1 MEHTSLSSFSIC
13 LMIISISLTI
23 ISILF
28 PTMVPTGSSVVS
40 MRTPQMN
47 SSVIQLLIA
56 QCLKHYIY
64 QEFPHLWSYYIYD
77 FLSTFYYIFRYQ
89 VKFGHH
95 FSNVFSVLMI
105 LYHTWFTLVILFNN
119 NVWTSKQLSQKV
131 PLNLLINKYLVDLIK
146 ARIKVLQK
154 LVV

>member
-1 MEHTSLSSFSIC
+1 MVSLGNFFLFLSLDRRRSDTFVFPANSFIVNRKWWSNFVNPSILCQTFNPSWRYLLVYHVYGFPMVGLSLLVFGNNQMEHTSLSSFSIC

-64 QEFPHLWSYYIYD
+64 
-77 FLSTFYYIFRYQ
+77 
-89 VKFGHH
+89 
-95 FSNVFSVLMI
+95 
-105 LYHTWFTLVILFNN
+105 
-119 NVWTSKQLSQKV
+119 
-131 PLNLLINKYLVDLIK
+131 
-146 ARIKVLQK
+146 
-154 LVV
+154 